1 MTTTVTETNTDT
13 TPHRRTYGNW
23 RRPESPGIWGLG
35 TVGTILVIATPA
47 CMVLGFLVNVLVGL
61 TLGAIGLAALA
72 PIAITIRGRTL
83 GELAMLRLAFWRTKS
98 RGEHVYVSG
107 GLAEP
112 YGRHKLP
119 GLLGRSELISTRDGL
134 EQPAGIVRIPQT
146 GHYTAVLRLD
156 PEGASLV
163 DTDQIDQWVAGYGA
177 WLAQLAHEPGFE
189 AASVTIETAP
199 DPGTRLAAAVH
210 SQHSPTAPDLARRV
224 LGRIVDSYPA
234 GAAQVGAWATVTYRS
249 TGSRNRRG
257 HEAMI
262 THVASRLPGLA
273 DGLRGTGAGAVRPM
287 SPAEIAE
294 TVRVAY
300 DPNMATNVEQLRS
313 AGEPTGISW
322 DNAGPKADV
331 AGWDAYRHDSG
342 VSRVWSMDQAPRG
355 TVLAGVLHTLL
366 EPHPQIPRKRV
377 TLTYRPHSPGE
388 AARIVDSDVRT
399 AHFNQESSTRGA
411 ARSRVS
417 VRAAEQAATE
427 EAEGAG
433 LTRFGLL
440 VCATVPHAEQL
451 ADADTLIEGLAGQAR
466 LQLRPVFAG
475 QRPAFA
481 AGLPTGVVLPE
492 HVLIPS
498 QVREAV

>member
-1 MTTTVTETNTDT
+1 MNTAPT
-13 TPHRRTYGNW
+13 APSEAPRYRTYGNW
-23 RRPESPGIWGLG
+23 RRPQSPGIWGLG

-72 PIAITIRGRTL
+72 PIAITVQGRSL

-112 YGRHKLP
+112 CGKQTLP

-189 AASVTIETAP
+189 AASVTVETAP
-199 DPGTRLAAAVH
+199 DPGTRLASAVE
-210 SQHSPTAPDLARRV
+210 SQQSATAPELARRV

-234 GAAQVGAWATVTYRS
+234 GSAQVSAWATVTYRS

-257 HEAMI
+257 HEAMV

-273 DGLRGTGAGAVRPM
+273 DGMRGTGAGAVRPM
-287 SPAEIAE
+287 HPDEIAE

-300 DPNMATNVEQLRS
+300 DPDMATTVEQLRS
-313 AGEPTGISW
+313 RGEQTGITW
-322 DNAGPKADV
+322 DDAGPK
-331 AGWDAYRHDSG
+331 
-342 VSRVWSMDQAPRG
+342 
-355 TVLAGVLHTLL
+355 
-366 EPHPQIPRKRV
+366 
-377 TLTYRPHSPGE
+377 
-388 AARIVDSDVRT
+388 SDV
-399 AHFNQESSTRGA
+399 
-411 ARSRVS
+411 
-417 VRAAEQAATE
+417 
-427 EAEGAG
+427 
-433 LTRFGLL
+433 
-440 VCATVPHAEQL
+440 
-451 ADADTLIEGLAGQAR
+451 
-466 LQLRPVFAG
+466 
-475 QRPAFA
+475 
-481 AGLPTGVVLPE
+481 
-492 HVLIPS
+492 
-498 QVREAV
+498 